1 MKILVCEDD
10 YMMLKTIEH
19 KLIRE
24 GYEVELA
31 KDGKEAFELL
41 KQNQY
46 DLVVTD
52 LLMPYSTGLEIID
65 LIRNQLKLSTPIIIL
80 SKVGMEKTVLQ
91 AFDMGTDDYIV
102 KPFSPNELSTRI
114 KRLITARK

>member
-52 LLMPYSTGLEIID
+52 LLMPYS
-65 LIRNQLKLSTPIIIL
+65 N
-80 SKVGMEKTVLQ
+80 
-91 AFDMGTDDYIV
+91 
-102 KPFSPNELSTRI
+102 RI
-114 KRLITARK
+114 GNY